1 MGCKES
7 KDGDGMRV
15 EEEWAKRNLPEVSQ
29 TAFEN
34 KFEVLLY
41 MTLNLIRNDPQWA
54 IPFIKNVKHHKHY
67 TGGNIESIVGILRN
81 AKNLPIMEISLQGI
95 SACRKANDEI

>member
-7 KDGDGMRV
+7 KNDGNGMRV

-34 KFEVLLY
+34 RFEVLLY
-41 MTLNLIRNDPQWA
+41 MTLNLIRTDPQWA

-67 TGGNIESIVGILRN
+67 TGGNIE
-81 AKNLPIMEISLQGI
+81 
-95 SACRKANDEI
+95 